1 LLFKDDER
9 TSVKIPFTVEQ
20 FFNIFGAY
28 NTVIWPAQVVAY
40 IFGLIALGLA
50 LNENKPSSGII

>member
-1 LLFKDDER
+1 M
-9 TSVKIPFTVEQ
+9 KIPFTVEQ